1 MEREREREERRR
13 SRHERCRSGG
23 ALRLPGML
31 AAALLGSLGAGHATL
46 PPTCQPNSRPPT
58 DSVTLAPNYFSCNSK
73 RLPGK
78 FPIRSWVRRTGCVDL
93 TTGEPL
99 DCDLCVGSWVDPGSE
114 LGHQHDPQ
122 RGNKI
127 FYARGTVWSD
137 TQPFSEIF
145 TSTGFTLRTL
155 RGKPRV
161 VFTAPEAAARVRLSA
176 WAFLH
181 ERDYRFVCAPHV
193 PGERW
198 TCPDPSRTQAS
209 YDFAMNFLPAIDNRA
224 QLPASAT
231 YLRCDYFYK
240 CRATGQDSQG
250 NPPHG
255 SNMYGEAGFLKAL
268 QALAASF
275 RAFKDKQGNQPFQH
289 YKLMIGDISLER
301 GGVFDLN
308 QDWSPPHCRH
318 RVGRSADI
326 SRYVWDE
333 RANTFREL
341 DEDQRKTFLG
351 RICDGKGRLH
361 CGVHGSGPSLHFH
374 VEYKTFF
381 REQGAVVGWS
391 FKPNHTSIM
400 PCPWPHALTGD
411 DTCPVQAVLPQ

>member
-1 MEREREREERRR
+1 
-13 SRHERCRSGG
+13 
-23 ALRLPGML
+23 
-31 AAALLGSLGAGHATL
+31 
-46 PPTCQPNSRPPT
+46 
-58 DSVTLAPNYFSCNSK
+58 
-73 RLPGK
+73 
-78 FPIRSWVRRTGCVDL
+78 VDL